1 MFIYFFQ
8 IHSNSVY
15 LCAWGLLDK
24 VGRDDQIS
32 SADAS
37 SFRNLMTICLGVGI
51 CCTIFYHFT
60 VRIGDNN
67 SSEENEE
74 IGENAGL
81 NRQTSRTPVFRWF
94 KEYQLYQ
101 VATVYMTTRLFVNLS
116 QAYIPLFLQVTLQR
130 E

>member
-1 MFIYFFQ
+1 M
-8 IHSNSVY
+8 
-15 LCAWGLLDK
+15 CAWGLLDK

-74 IGENAGL
+74 EQNGENAAL

-101 VATVYMTTRLFVNLS
+101 VATVYMATRLFVNLS
-116 QAYIPLFLQVTLQR
+116 QAYIPLFLQVTLQC